1 MEKVPATRKTADD
14 DDEKDSE
21 MTLNGYA
28 CEQAPQGLRSILSS
42 TSRSLRPFRTTT
54 PGSE

>member
-1 MEKVPATRKTADD
+1 MEKVPATRKTAD